1 VGEPIWKKNKKRKIK
16 RTGVMAQVVEH
27 FPARV
32 KPSSIPSTTRTNKQ
46 TNKQKNGRIMS
57 KIKIGI
63 SEKIR
68 RDFR

>member
-46 TNKQKNGRIMS
+46 TNKQKKRENNV
-57 KIKIGI
+57 KDKNW
-63 SEKIR
+63 
-68 RDFR
+68 DF